1 MIRYTK
7 KEEILNSSSHGAGIL
22 LGVVVGIIF
31 LVWCFRGGDGWART
45 GVILYLFGM
54 LGSYI
59 TSTIYHALP
68 RVAIRPSRS
77 LPCATKVIGDGHC
90 SALCG
95 SAPLPALPSAS
106 SI

>member
-68 RVAIRPSRS
+68 S
-77 LPCATKVIGDGHC
+77 CGHLL
-90 SALCG
+90 AYCG
-95 SAPLPALPSAS
+95 
-106 SI
+106 